1 MQLILASIEP
11 YFLELLSVVITAM
24 LGVAIAF
31 AKDRFGL
38 EIEARHREAL
48 HSALMTGAR
57 LALSRMGAH
66 GSNSAMID
74 AALSYAH
81 MSVPDSIKRLRP
93 SENLLAELAE
103 SKLSLAEA
111 EKHMSPQVEAR

>member
-1 MQLILASIEP
+1 MARANARFVLASIEP

-24 LGVAIAF
+24 LGVAVAF

-66 GSNSAMID
+66 GANSAPCRSMVKKI
-74 AALSYAH
+74 L
-81 MSVPDSIKRLRP
+81 RL
-93 SENLLAELAE
+93 
-103 SKLSLAEA
+103 KIF
-111 EKHMSPQVEAR
+111 